1 MHEHAR
7 LFRKEG
13 DVGVEEIGA
22 EPEDDHSGF
31 GQLDGKGIFDAPV
44 IGSVANQNAGLGA
57 VTAAYMLEERENDG
71 KDDAS
76 KACWAL

>member
-1 MHEHAR
+1 
-7 LFRKEG
+7 
-13 DVGVEEIGA
+13 
-22 EPEDDHSGF
+22 
-31 GQLDGKGIFDAPV
+31 V
-44 IGSVANQNAGLGA
+44 IGRVANQNAGLGA